1 MATEKITKRIVDA
14 LKPPKPSRVGVKVRE
29 HFMWDRELR
38 GFGVQ
43 VMPSGLK
50 SFVIQYRTP
59 EGRNRR
65 AVIGRYG
72 LMTVEEARKLAHEKL
87 VAVSKGVDP
96 VAEEAKAAGLLT
108 VAEVC
113 DWYLAEAEAGRILGR
128 RRRPIKP
135 STLAMDKSRIEA
147 HIKPLLGRR
156 QVASLKLGDIE
167 GAQADIAAGKTSK
180 PRAGSRGGAT
190 TGGEGVAARTMS
202 TLHSIFEH
210 AVRLGQI
217 EANPAKGVRRLASAP
232 RKRRLSRSEIERLG
246 KTLRAAAEEGEHPT
260 GLAAIRFLLLTG
272 FRRMEGLGLQR
283 TWLDEEECAI
293 RFPDTK
299 SGAQIRVIG
308 QTAIDLL
315 LDQPKTKSLFFF
327 PADWGEG
334 HFIGVVRVLDRV
346 CQKAGLA
353 DVTPHTLR
361 HTFASLA
368 GDLGFSELTIAA
380 LLGHSARG
388 VTQRYVHIDE
398 ALRMTADRVADEMA
412 DLLDGRATPTPSR
425 SSRRDR
431 SERKLEATG
440 A

>member
-14 LKPPKPSRVGVKVRE
+14 LKAPKPSRDGVKVRE
-29 HFMWDRELR
+29 HFVWDRELR

-135 STLAMDKSRIEA
+135 STLAMDRSRIEA

-156 QVASLKLGDIE
+156 QVASLKLGDVE

-210 AVRLGQI
+210 AVRLGKI

-232 RKRRLSRSEIERLG
+232 RERRLSRSEIERLG

-260 GLAAIRFLLLTG
+260 GLAAIRFLLLAG
-272 FRRMEGLGLQR
+272 FRRMEALGLQR

-308 QTAIDLL
+308 QAAIDLL
-315 LDQPKTKSLFFF
+315 LDQPKTKSPFFF

-346 CQKAGLA
+346 CQKARLA
-353 DVTPHTLR
+353 DITPHTLR

-412 DLLDGRATPTPSR
+412 DLLDGRAAPTRSR

-431 SERKLEATG
+431 SGRKLEATG
-440 A
+440 V